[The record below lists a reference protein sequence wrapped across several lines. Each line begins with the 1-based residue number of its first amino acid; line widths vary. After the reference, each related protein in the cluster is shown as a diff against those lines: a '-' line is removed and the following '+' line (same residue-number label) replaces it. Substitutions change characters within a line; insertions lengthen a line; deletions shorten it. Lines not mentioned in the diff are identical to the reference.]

1 MPLLSEDFPGLLLET
16 REGPCL
22 SLYQPTHRN
31 HPDNQQD
38 PIRFRNGVRVLEA
51 ALQREYPNREIRPL
65 LEPFHELAAD
75 EAFWNRTLDG
85 LAVLGAPGFFR
96 VYRLQ
101 RAVPERAVVADS
113 FHVKPLLRIVQ
124 SADRYR
130 ILGLSRQEARLFE
143 GNRDALDEVEWLPG
157 VPRTPADVTG
167 EERDAER
174 ATRHY
179 GMHGS
184 SRLTRHGTDV
194 RQDAI
199 DRETEHFFRAVDR
212 ALLEQHAAGD
222 PVPLLLAALPE
233 NHHLF
238 RRVSRNPSLSATAL
252 YAHPDAMSLDVLRT
266 RAWEL
271 VQPYYLERLA
281 GLVDA
286 FEAARAKQLGSGDLS
301 DIGAA
306 VVGGRVG
313 TLLVDAERVVPGR
326 FDADSGAIEPGEAA
340 KPAVGE
346 AAGELIDDLI
356 DDLAEAVLRRGGE
369 VVVVP
374 SERMPVKSGAAAV
387 YRF

>member
-1 MPLLSEDFPGLLLET
+1 MALLSDDFPGLLLEA

-22 SLYQPTHRN
+22 SLYQPTHRQ

-38 PIRFRNGVRVLEA
+38 PIRFRNGVRALEA
-51 ALQREYPNREIRPL
+51 SLQQQYPNRELQAL
-65 LEPFHELAAD
+65 LEPFHALGTN
-75 EAFWNRTLDG
+75 EAFWNTALDG

-101 RAVPERAVVADS
+101 RAVPERVVVADS
-113 FHVKPLLRIVQ
+113 FHLKPLLRIAQ

-130 ILGLSRQEARLFE
+130 ILGLSRHEAKLFE
-143 GNRDALDEVEWLPG
+143 GNRDVLDEVELLTG
-157 VPRTPADVTG
+157 IPRSPADVSG
-167 EERDAER
+167 DERDAER

-179 GMHGS
+179 GAAAS
-184 SRLTRHGTDV
+184 AKITRHGTDV

-212 ALLEQHAAGD
+212 ALLEQHTAD

-238 RRVSRNPSLSATAL
+238 RRISRNPSLSASAL
-252 YAHPDAMSLDVLRT
+252 YVNPDSIPLDALRA

-281 GLVDA
+281 GLIDA
-286 FEAARAKQLGSGDLS
+286 FEAGRAKQLGSADLS

-306 VVGGRVG
+306 VAAGRVG

-326 FDADSGAIEPGEAA
+326 FDGQSGAIELGGSSRPDT
-340 KPAVGE
+340 
-346 AAGELIDDLI
+346 DDLI
-356 DDLAEAVLRRGGE
+356 DDLAEAVLRLGGE

-374 SERMPVKSGAAAV
+374 SERMPVDSGAAAL
-387 YRF
+387 YRY